1 MFLQNTFQKCRS
13 SRSQM
18 YFKTAVL
25 NLHAWKP
32 VTLLKERPQHMC
44 LCEYHKIFQHSFYME
59 HLSSY
64 F

>member
-1 MFLQNTFQKCRS
+1 
-13 SRSQM
+13 M

-44 LCEYHKIFQHSFYME
+44 LCEYHKIFQNSFHME
-59 HLSSY
+59 HLS
-64 F
+64 